1 MQKEI
6 EIIIKLFLVETR
18 CVLNQ
23 FFKTFTMSGPS
34 YILDFSKA
42 QTMTSIDQVIR
53 KAVGVSLEDYK
64 SIYPEKFS
72 FWESMEGFNHAYNN
86 MTGEKCQAICTSCI
100 AKEKKTQ

>member
-1 MQKEI
+1 
-6 EIIIKLFLVETR
+6 
-18 CVLNQ
+18 
-23 FFKTFTMSGPS
+23 MSGPS

-72 FWESMEGFNHAYNN
+72 FWESMEGFNHAYND

>member
-1 MQKEI
+1 
-6 EIIIKLFLVETR
+6 
-18 CVLNQ
+18 
-23 FFKTFTMSGPS
+23 MSGPS

-100 AKEKKTQ
+100 AKEKKNPMKKRQQFASSAKQHYF